1 MNRDQMLETI
11 DALYEI
17 RIAGLTDPMREYVAE
32 GATFRLAGEGQAG
45 DVAFLD
51 AMGGLNA
58 SIMMH
63 RVDRRTAVAEGN
75 RCALH
80 LVVDVAFPGGEPFE
94 TELLNLWTFDEAG
107 KVASLIEFV
116 DTARLAHE
124 VKLMGRAV
132 F

>member
-1 MNRDQMLETI
+1 MNRDRMLETI
-11 DALYEI
+11 DAVYQI
-17 RIAGLTDPMREYVAE
+17 RIAGLTDPMREYLAE

-58 SIMMH
+58 SIAMH
-63 RVDRRTAVAEGN
+63 RVDRQTAVAEGN
-75 RCALH
+75 RCAVH
-80 LVVDVAFPGGEPFE
+80 AVIEVQFDGGEPFD
-94 TELLNLWTFDEAG
+94 TEVFNLWTFDEAG
-107 KVASLIEFV
+107 KVTTLIEFV

-124 VKLMGRAV
+124 VKLMGRGV